1 MFFSYLL
8 DQFTLPMMGS
18 TSGALDSDVALL
30 SGRSACIM
38 VDSSF
43 TQLVNAGFVQI
54 DDGLDETSTTTTVL
68 PESET
73 FKYCAR
79 VTTTSGNQSFD
90 FFGCSTRC
98 SKDSDCESGLRCLLS
113 KSCSKQNG

>member
-1 MFFSYLL
+1 
-8 DQFTLPMMGS
+8 MMGS

-30 SGRSACIM
+30 SGRSACMM

-43 TQLVNAGFVQI
+43 TQLVNAGFVPI
-54 DDGLDETSTTTTVL
+54 DDALDETSTTTTVL
-68 PESET
+68 LESET
-73 FKYCAR
+73 FKYCAQ

-113 KSCSKQNG
+113 KSCSKENG